1 MTRPLLSALLLLI
14 LLPAGAV
21 QAQGAVGTMETVP
34 SAAMPAPYDAQLSK
48 LSEVLGAVHYL
59 RNLCADAPE
68 PQWRKAMQD
77 LIAAE
82 TANEPARQEQFVAA
96 FNRGYRGFASVHSTC
111 TASAREAG
119 ERYRN
124 EGATLVTEI
133 TTRFGN

>member
-1 MTRPLLSALLLLI
+1 MVEAV
-14 LLPAGAV
+14 PAVA
-21 QAQGAVGTMETVP
+21 P
-34 SAAMPAPYDAQLSK
+34 PAPYDAQLGK
-48 LSEVLGAVHYL
+48 LSEILGAIHYL
-59 RNLCADAPE
+59 RNLCRDASE

-82 TANEPARQEQFVAA
+82 TANEPARQEQLVAA
-96 FNRGYRGFASVHSTC
+96 FNRGYRAFASVHSTC

>member
-1 MTRPLLSALLLLI
+1 MVESA
-14 LLPAGAV
+14 PA
-21 QAQGAVGTMETVP
+21 
-34 SAAMPAPYDAQLSK
+34 AATSAPYDAQLGK
-48 LSEVLGAVHYL
+48 LSEILGAVHYL
-59 RNLCADAPE
+59 RNLCRDAPE

-82 TANEPARQEQFVAA
+82 TANEPARQEHLVAA
-96 FNRGYRGFASVHSTC
+96 FNRGYRAFASVHSSC